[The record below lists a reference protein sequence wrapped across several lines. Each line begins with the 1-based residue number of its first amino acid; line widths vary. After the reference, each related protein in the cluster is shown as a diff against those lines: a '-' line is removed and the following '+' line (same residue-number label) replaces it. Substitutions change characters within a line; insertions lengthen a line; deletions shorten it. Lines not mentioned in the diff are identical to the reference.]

1 MTVYFNK
8 LSISTQEGEP
18 MLMTSF
24 EEQKGMPHLVSIF
37 DTQYFRKWTEI
48 PRGLSFHHKMETI
61 IKELQSEKFGLFQA
75 MKVRRPVTAFTGYDL
90 VQWLRKRFDM
100 EEQREAIH
108 LSQLLCQYGYI
119 YPLDLKSYSIKE
131 DRSVEYRFQKPFYW
145 PFSSQVST
153 DSIEYAIYLQKRSM
167 RNKQKHGLEPY
178 EQEAF
183 DKLLKVY
190 CDKKEFIEK
199 QATEQVDEIKK
210 KKRTEKI
217 IFDQQERA
225 FWRIHRPPPGCVKN
239 LEEGPKKNFLPQ
251 QIIARKKTKEAL
263 RKEIAFL
270 KKSFGRPRMKFS
282 MVFESYKLRWEQYKE
297 FDPFMDVSATQ
308 PSNPWMSDETMLWEI
323 NSPDVHIPTD
333 SRMRKWAISFY
344 ELINDPRGQCEFD
357 EYLQKEYSHENLH
370 FWCAVENYKCCPR
383 SRQKEEMNNIYK
395 IYLEKGSRSEVNVDS
410 KTLDQVHQNMR
421 SSSESNAKAR
431 YVFEP
436 AQEHIYVLMKKDSYP
451 RYLRSD
457 QFKDLMEKAK
467 QQPLTKRRFFFGG
480 PKKRPSTPSPKI
492 NRRHGSS
499 SSDRD
504 VSSDISGES
513 SPVHVAH
520 HSFSTGN
527 LQDLDSHK
535 SSRTNSREKDKPKP
549 QIVHLETS
557 GLSPGSVRR
566 RSEEPTRMSVNSGIN
581 RRKSN
586 LEVPKHYGVNVDKRK
601 MEVTQTKSLNVPKTN
616 SVAPW
621 EGSQ

>member
-1 MTVYFNK
+1 MAFNFNK
-8 LSISTQEGEP
+8 LSLSPHGGEP
-18 MLMTSF
+18 NLKTSLNGKRGMLFLNSVLST
-24 EEQKGMPHLVSIF
+24 P
-37 DTQYFRKWTEI
+37 YFMKWDKI
-48 PRGLSFHHKMETI
+48 PVGLPFPDKMETI

-100 EEQREAIH
+100 EEQKEAIH

-210 KKRTEKI
+210 KKRNEKI

-297 FDPFMDVSATQ
+297 FDPFMDVIATQ

-333 SRMRKWAISFY
+333 SRMKKWAISFY

-383 SRQKEEMNNIYK
+383 SRQKEEMNSIYK
-395 IYLEKGSRSEVNVDS
+395 MYLEKGSRSEVNVDS

-467 QQPLTKRRFFFGG
+467 QQPLTKR
-480 PKKRPSTPSPKI
+480 
-492 NRRHGSS
+492 
-499 SSDRD
+499 SDRD

-549 QIVHLETS
+549 KIVHLETS

-566 RSEEPTRMSVNSGIN
+566 RSEEPTRILSVNSGSN

-601 MEVTQTKSLNVPKTN
+601 VEVTQTKSLNVPKTN

>member
-1 MTVYFNK
+1 MAFNFNK
-8 LSISTQEGEP
+8 LSLSPHGGEP
-18 MLMTSF
+18 NLKTSLNGKRGMLFLNSVLST
-24 EEQKGMPHLVSIF
+24 P
-37 DTQYFRKWTEI
+37 YFMKWDKI
-48 PRGLSFHHKMETI
+48 PVGLPFPDKMETI

-100 EEQREAIH
+100 EEQKEAIH

-210 KKRTEKI
+210 KKRNEKI

-297 FDPFMDVSATQ
+297 FDPFMDVIATQ

-333 SRMRKWAISFY
+333 SRMKKWAISFY

-383 SRQKEEMNNIYK
+383 SRQKEEMNSIYK
-395 IYLEKGSRSEVNVDS
+395 MYLEKGSRSEVNVDS

-467 QQPLTKRRFFFGG
+467 QQPLTKR
-480 PKKRPSTPSPKI
+480 
-492 NRRHGSS
+492 
-499 SSDRD
+499 SDRD

-535 SSRTNSREKDKPKP
+535 SSRTNSRVTVDKSHGSSSF
-549 QIVHLETS
+549 QTRIIC

-566 RSEEPTRMSVNSGIN
+566 RSEEPTRILSVNSGSN

-601 MEVTQTKSLNVPKTN
+601 VEVTQTKSLNVPKTN

>member
-1 MTVYFNK
+1 MAFNFNK
-8 LSISTQEGEP
+8 LSLSPHGGEP
-18 MLMTSF
+18 NLKTSLNGKRGMLFLNSVLST
-24 EEQKGMPHLVSIF
+24 P
-37 DTQYFRKWTEI
+37 YFMKWDKI
-48 PRGLSFHHKMETI
+48 PVGLPFPDKMETI

-100 EEQREAIH
+100 EEQKEAIH

-210 KKRTEKI
+210 KKRNEKI

-297 FDPFMDVSATQ
+297 FDPFMDVIATQ

-333 SRMRKWAISFY
+333 SRMKKWAISFY

-383 SRQKEEMNNIYK
+383 SRQKEEMNSIYK
-395 IYLEKGSRSEVNVDS
+395 MYLEKGSRSEVNVDS

-467 QQPLTKRRFFFGG
+467 QQPLTKR
-480 PKKRPSTPSPKI
+480 
-492 NRRHGSS
+492 
-499 SSDRD
+499 SDRD

-535 SSRTNSREKDKPKP
+535 SSRTNSRYL
-549 QIVHLETS
+549 LESLWT
-557 GLSPGSVRR
+557 
-566 RSEEPTRMSVNSGIN
+566 
-581 RRKSN
+581 KA
-586 LEVPKHYGVNVDKRK
+586 
-601 MEVTQTKSLNVPKTN
+601 MEVVHSKP
-616 SVAPW
+616 
-621 EGSQ
+621 E